1 MADLTIPERLPGS
14 SFAYPAKAGVVIA
27 GREFVA
33 LNSEGLAMPIGQSG
47 AVSFAGIAVHGIDN
61 RDAGDGAQMVTVN
74 RTVRGF
80 RAIKVSPGDL
90 NKPVYADAQTLTL
103 EAADGRLKVGVII
116 GLDETYTWVDLSQ
129 AEAK

>member
-33 LNSEGLAMPIGQSG
+33 LNSEGLAMPVGRG
-47 AVSFAGIAVHGIDN
+47 AISFAGMAVHGIDN
-61 RDAGDGAQMVTVN
+61 RDGGDGAQIITVN
-74 RTVRGF
+74 RSVRGF
-80 RAIKVSPGDL
+80 RAFKVSPGDL